1 MLNKIKNIDWALV
14 TILLIFMGICIPV
27 VHSAITNSKADVLSA
42 SAFKMA
48 IYYVAGFIAFF
59 AVAFFPYKWLIK
71 YALYVYMLGIGLLLL
86 VWTPLRMSLN
96 GADGWIGFK
105 GFSLQPAEAFKL
117 VLIVTLA
124 AYLVRKQK
132 DKLGFWKD
140 IVPTGFIVLIPFGLV
155 VLQNDL
161 GNALCYLVILVGL
174 LWIGNMKYTQALL
187 FLVLAGSML
196 FGGIHAYKTYHEQ
209 ITDFL
214 GESGRAHFL
223 ARIDAWLLPD
233 QASKDDIY
241 QIERAQ
247 LAIGNGGMLGKG
259 YMKGELSGR
268 VPYTYADSVI
278 SVIAE
283 EFGFVGMAIL
293 LLLYFILIHR
303 MILIALECR
312 ERAGPYIIVGIV
324 AMFMYQ
330 IFENIGMFMGLM
342 PLTGVTLPFISYG
355 GTSLIINMA
364 CIGVVMSIHF
374 ANKKHQ
380 AEENVLRTDHL
391 DDGEKKENKKRKF
404 KIPNLKF

>member
-1 MLNKIKNIDWALV
+1 MLSKIKNIDWVLV

-42 SAFKMA
+42 SALKMA
-48 IYYVAGFIAFF
+48 IYYIAGFAAFF
-59 AVAFFPYKWLIK
+59 AIAFVPYQWFIK
-71 YALYVYMLGIGLLLL
+71 YALYVYAMGIGLLLL
-86 VWTPLRMSLN
+86 VWTPLRKSLN
-96 GADGWIGFK
+96 GADGWIQFK
-105 GFSLQPAEAFKL
+105 GLSLQPAEAFKL
-117 VLIVTLA
+117 VLILTLA
-124 AYLVRKQK
+124 AYLFRRQR

-140 IVPTGFIVLIPFGLV
+140 IVPAGLIVLLPFGLV
-155 VLQNDL
+155 ILQNDL

-187 FLVLAGSML
+187 FLVLAGGL
-196 FGGIHAYKTYHEQ
+196 LVGGIHAYKTYHEP
-209 ITDFL
+209 ITKFL
-214 GESGRAHFL
+214 GGSERAHFL
-223 ARIDAWLLPD
+223 ARIDAWLLPE
-233 QASKDDIY
+233 QASKDATY

-247 LAIGNGGMLGKG
+247 LAIGNGGMLGTG
-259 YMKGELSGR
+259 YMKGEHSGR
-268 VPYTYADSVI
+268 VPYTYADSII

-283 EFGFVGMAIL
+283 EFGFVGMAVL
-293 LLLYFILIHR
+293 LLTYFILIHR

-391 DDGEKKENKKRKF
+391 EDETKKEKSKRKF
-404 KIPNLKF
+404 KLPYLKF

>member
-1 MLNKIKNIDWALV
+1 MLSKIKNIDWALV

-27 VHSAITNSKADVLSA
+27 VHSAIANSNGDNLKA
-42 SAFKMA
+42 SAFKMVV
-48 IYYVAGFIAFF
+48 YYVLGFIAFF
-59 AVAFFPYKWLIK
+59 GVSFVPYQWLTK
-71 YALYVYMLGIGLLLL
+71 YALYVYVMGIGLLLL

-105 GFSLQPAEAFKL
+105 GLSLQPAEAFKL
-117 VLIVTLA
+117 VLIIALA
-124 AYLVRKQK
+124 AYLVRRHKA
-132 DKLGFWKD
+132 KLGFWKD
-140 IVPTGFIVLIPFGLV
+140 IVPAGLIVLLPFGLV
-155 VLQNDL
+155 VMQNDL

-187 FLVLAGSML
+187 FLVLSASL
-196 FGGIHAYKTYHEQ
+196 LVGGIHAYKTYHDQVTE
-209 ITDFL
+209 FL
-214 GESGRAHFL
+214 GGSGRAHFL
-223 ARIDAWLLPD
+223 ERIDAWLVPEK
-233 QASKDDIY
+233 ASAKAMY

-259 YMKGELSGR
+259 YMNGELSSR
-268 VPYTYADSVI
+268 VPYTYADSVVT
-278 SVIAE
+278 VIAE
-283 EFGFVGMAIL
+283 EFGFVGMAGL
-293 LLLYFILIHR
+293 LLIYFILIHR

-330 IFENIGMFMGLM
+330 IFENVGMFMGLM

-391 DDGEKKENKKRKF
+391 EDGSKKEKSKRK
-404 KIPNLKF
+404 LKLPSLKL